1 MLFDEVYKA
10 HYQELRRFSRSFSIS
25 TEKCEDL
32 IQETFLRFYLE
43 LEKDVVFINPRAW
56 LYKVL
61 LNLFKTEFTSEI
73 KALQKNEEMAIENN
87 EPYNLQNDLFNSE
100 RKRIVFKVLGT
111 LPDRDR
117 EILLLYHQGFSYSE
131 MAEIMGIHPASVGK
145 TLVRSIAKLKEILK
159 IHYYELFEQN

>member
-1 MLFDEVYKA
+1 
-10 HYQELRRFSRSFSIS
+10 
-25 TEKCEDL
+25 
-32 IQETFLRFYLE
+32 LE
-43 LEKDVVFINPRAW
+43 LEKDVVFRNPRAW
-56 LYKVL
+56 LYKVI
-61 LNLFKTEFTSEI
+61 LNLFRTEFTSEI
-73 KALQKNEEMAIENN
+73 KELQKNEELAIKNN

-100 RKRIVFKVLGT
+100 RQRIVFKVLGT